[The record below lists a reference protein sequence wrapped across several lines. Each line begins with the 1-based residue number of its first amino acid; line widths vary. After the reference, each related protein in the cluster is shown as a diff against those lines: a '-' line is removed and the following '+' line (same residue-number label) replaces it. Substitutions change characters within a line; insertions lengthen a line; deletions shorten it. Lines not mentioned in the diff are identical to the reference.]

1 MKVISVENVWKKF
14 ILARDRPKDLADAAR
29 GLFRRTRR
37 EDFWALKDVSFEV
50 EQGEALGIIG
60 HNGAGKSTLL
70 KLLTQIM
77 EPTKGRI
84 RTRGRVSALIEVG
97 AGFHPEMT
105 GRENIYLNGSIL
117 GMTRAEIDRKF
128 DEIVAF
134 AGLEAFID
142 MPVKRYS
149 SGMYARLGFAI
160 AAHVEPEILI
170 VDEVLAVG
178 DAAFQRK
185 CINRMD
191 AVRQSEGV
199 TVLFVSHNMVA
210 IQNLCRESI
219 WLRQGALVE
228 RGPSRD
234 VVARYL
240 GSVSEAATECVWEN
254 LSSAPGD
261 DDVRLRRACVRPE
274 GDTPAGVITT
284 ETPLVLE
291 FEYWNLLPNQCLNV
305 SLHLFNED
313 GVRLFNTSPSREPV
327 WHGKPLPVGLFKS
340 VCHIPGNLL
349 NDGRIRV
356 QLLFVRDRSVVIHKV
371 DNVLTFDVI
380 DAADRR
386 GGYLGRVEGA
396 VRPILDWETE
406 LLQRTDAVDVV
417 K

>member
-37 EDFWALKDVSFEV
+37 EDFWALKDISFDV

-70 KLLTQIM
+70 KLLTRIM
-77 EPTKGRI
+77 EPTKGRV
-84 RTRGRVSALIEVG
+84 RTRGRISALIEVG
-97 AGFHPEMT
+97 AGFHQEMT

-210 IQNLCRESI
+210 IQNLCKESI
-219 WLRQGALVE
+219 WLRQGTLVE
-228 RGPSRD
+228 RGPSRE
-234 VVARYL
+234 VVAHYL
-240 GSVSEAATECVWEN
+240 GSASEASTECIWEDP
-254 LSSAPGD
+254 SSAPGT
-261 DDVRLRRACVRPE
+261 DDVRLRRACVKPE
-274 GDTPAGVITT
+274 LDTPAGVITT
-284 ETPLVLE
+284 ETPIVLE
-291 FEYWNLLPNQCLNV
+291 FEYWNMLPNQCLNV

-327 WHGKPLPVGLFKS
+327 WHGKPFPVGLFKS

-356 QLLFVRDRSVVIHKV
+356 QLLFVRDRSVVIHKI

-406 LLQRTDAVDVV
+406 LIQRADAVDAV